1 MCLARCHL
9 VAPIRGYRL
18 VYIWGSLVKFQRSGV
33 VVKFDVFLYSYAV
46 CLCCLHAMT
55 HSVDN
60 APSQQAV
67 ELLVLGFGF
76 AEQCWL
82 RLFLGD
88 QLQLKMG

>member
-1 MCLARCHL
+1 MQFVC
-9 VAPIRGYRL
+9 
-18 VYIWGSLVKFQRSGV
+18 
-33 VVKFDVFLYSYAV
+33 AV
-46 CLCCLHAMT
+46 CMQTMT

-67 ELLVLGFGF
+67 ELLVLGLGF